1 MNKSLIILIVAI
13 VVLSLW
19 SAAEARQRRCQVYC
33 SNSPKGCQVRCS
45 WSFGKR
51 EIADTVEDFPGKLD
65 EDDEAILKKLA
76 IEELKN
82 E

>member
-19 SAAEARQRRCQVYC
+19 SEADARERRCQVYC
-33 SNSPKGCQVRCS
+33 SNSPRRCQVRCS

-51 EIADTVEDFPGKLD
+51 EIFDSVEDVPGKLD
-65 EDDEAILKKLA
+65 DEDEAILKKLA
-76 IEELKN
+76 IEDLKD